1 MKLVIIAAGKGSRL
15 KSETKN
21 NPKALTVINGHT
33 IIDVILNNC
42 VINEINEVVIITGYD
57 KTSIRSYLDGR
68 WDNLNIDYI
77 YNDEWKLD
85 NGISVLKAKSA
96 IGHND
101 DFMISMSD
109 HLYFA
114 DMMKEIKESSLSN
127 HVVNVGLDF
136 NINDIFDIDDGMKV
150 FAQPDT
156 MIVQSMSKKLKS
168 YNAIDVGLF
177 KCSYQFFSFL
187 ENLNKNGSCSL
198 SAGCNELIDQE
209 LLGGVDIK
217 DSFWLDIDTPDA
229 LRFSRN
235 NSQVSE
241 LLKSQSLN

>member
-42 VINEINEVVIITGYD
+42 VINEINEIVIITGYD
-57 KTSIRSYLDGR
+57 KTSIRNYLDGK
-68 WDNLNIDYI
+68 WNNLKIDYI
-77 YNDEWKLD
+77 YNDEWHLE

-96 IGHND
+96 IGNND
-101 DFMISMSD
+101 EFMISMSD

-114 DMMKEIKESSLSN
+114 DMMKKVKKSSLSN
-127 HVVNVGLDF
+127 RVVNVGLDF
-136 NINDIFDIDDGMKV
+136 NINNIFDIDDGMKV
-150 FAQPDT
+150 FAQPNT
-156 MIVQSMSKKLKS
+156 MMVQSMSKKLKN

-187 ENLNKNGSCSL
+187 ENLNKSGSCSL

-209 LLGGVDIK
+209 LMGGVDIK
-217 DSFWLDIDTPDA
+217 NSFWLDIDTPDA
-229 LRFSRN
+229 LHFSRN
-235 NSQVSE
+235 NNRVSE
-241 LLKSQSLN
+241 LLKNQNLN

>member
-42 VINEINEVVIITGYD
+42 VVNGINEIVIITGYD
-57 KTSIRSYLDGR
+57 KTSIKSYLNGK

-77 YNDEWKLD
+77 YNDEWHLE

-101 DFMISMSD
+101 EFMISMSD

-114 DMMKEIKESSLSN
+114 DMMKRVKESSLSN
-127 HVVNVGLDF
+127 RVVNFGLDF
-136 NINDIFDIDDGMKV
+136 NINNIFDIDDGMKV
-150 FAQPDT
+150 FAQPNT
-156 MIVQSMSKKLKS
+156 MMVQSMSKKLKN

-187 ENLNKNGSCSL
+187 ENLNKSGSCSL

-209 LLGGVDIK
+209 LLGGVDIR

-229 LRFSRN
+229 LHFSRN
-235 NSQVSE
+235 NSRASE
-241 LLKSQSLN
+241 LLKNQNLN

>member
-21 NPKALTVINGHT
+21 NPKALTVINGHA

-42 VINEINEVVIITGYD
+42 VVNGINEIVIVTGYD
-57 KTSIRSYLDGR
+57 KTSIKSYLDGK

-77 YNDEWKLD
+77 YNDEWNLE
-85 NGISVLKAKSA
+85 NGISVLKAKSS
-96 IGHND
+96 IDNND

-114 DMMKEIKESSLSN
+114 DMMKKVKESSLSN
-127 HVVNVGLDF
+127 RVVNVGLDF

-156 MIVQSMSKKLKS
+156 MMVQSMSKKLKS

-177 KCSYQFFSFL
+177 KCNYHFFSFL
-187 ENLNKNGSCSL
+187 ENLNKSGSCSL
-198 SAGCNELIDQE
+198 SAGCNELITQE
-209 LLGGVDIK
+209 LLGGVDIR

-229 LRFSRN
+229 LHFSRN
-235 NSQVSE
+235 NSRVSE
-241 LLKSQSLN
+241 LLKSQNLN

>member
-1 MKLVIIAAGKGSRL
+1 MKLVIIAAGRGSRL

-33 IIDVILNNC
+33 IIDIILNNC
-42 VINEINEVVIITGYD
+42 VLNEINEIVIITGYD
-57 KTSIRSYLDGR
+57 KTSIRSYLDGK
-68 WDNLNIDYI
+68 WNNLNIDYI
-77 YNDEWKLD
+77 YNDEWNLE

-96 IGHND
+96 IDEND
-101 DFMISMSD
+101 EFMVSMSD

-114 DMMKEIKESSLSN
+114 DMMKKVKESSLSN
-127 HVVNVGLDF
+127 RVVNVGLDF

-156 MIVQSMSKKLKS
+156 MMVKSMSKNLKD

-198 SAGCNELIDQE
+198 SAGCNELIEQE
-209 LLGGVDIK
+209 LLGGVNINDC
-217 DSFWLDIDTPDA
+217 FWLDIDTPDA
-229 LRFSRN
+229 LHFARN
-235 NSQVSE
+235 NNHVLDLINSKE
-241 LLKSQSLN
+241 

>member
-42 VINEINEVVIITGYD
+42 VINEINEIVIITGYD
-57 KTSIRSYLDGR
+57 KTSIRNYLDGK
-68 WDNLNIDYI
+68 WNNLKIDYI
-77 YNDEWKLD
+77 YNDEWHLE

-96 IGHND
+96 IGNND
-101 DFMISMSD
+101 EFMISMSD

-114 DMMKEIKESSLSN
+114 DMMKKVKESSLSN
-127 HVVNVGLDF
+127 RVVNVGLDY

-156 MIVQSMSKKLKS
+156 MMVKSMSKKLKN
-168 YNAIDVGLF
+168 YNSIDVGLF

-209 LLGGVDIK
+209 LLGGVDIR

-229 LRFSRN
+229 LQFSRN
-235 NSQVSE
+235 NNRVSK
-241 LLKSQSLN
+241 LLKNQNLN

>member
-1 MKLVIIAAGKGSRL
+1 MYKRQ
-15 KSETKN
+15 
-21 NPKALTVINGHT
+21 
-33 IIDVILNNC
+33 
-42 VINEINEVVIITGYD
+42 
-57 KTSIRSYLDGR
+57 
-68 WDNLNIDYI
+68 YI
-77 YNDEWKLD
+77 YNDEWNLE

-96 IGHND
+96 IGNND
-101 DFMISMSD
+101 EFMISMSD

-114 DMMKEIKESSLSN
+114 DMMKEIKKSSLSN

-156 MIVQSMSKKLKS
+156 MVVKSMSKRLKN

-177 KCSYQFFSFL
+177 KCKYQFFSFL

-198 SAGCNELIDQE
+198 SAGCNELINQE

-235 NSQVSE
+235 NSRVSE

>member
-1 MKLVIIAAGKGSRL
+1 MHL
-15 KSETKN
+15 
-21 NPKALTVINGHT
+21 
-33 IIDVILNNC
+33 NC
-42 VINEINEVVIITGYD
+42 VLNKINEVVIITGYD
-57 KTSIRSYLDGR
+57 KTSIRSYLDGK
-68 WDNLNIDYI
+68 WKNLKIDYI
-77 YNDEWKLD
+77 YNDEWNLE

-96 IGHND
+96 IGEND
-101 DFMISMSD
+101 EFMVSMSD

-114 DMMKEIKESSLSN
+114 DMMKKVKESDLSN
-127 HVVNVGLDF
+127 RVVNVGLDF

-156 MIVQSMSKKLKS
+156 MMVKSMSKNLKD

-187 ENLNKNGSCSL
+187 ENLNKSGSCSL

-209 LLGGVDIK
+209 LLGGVNIN

-229 LRFSRN
+229 LHFARN
-235 NSQVSE
+235 NNHVLDLINSKE
-241 LLKSQSLN
+241 

>member
-33 IIDVILNNC
+33 IIDIILNNC

-57 KTSIRSYLDGR
+57 KTSIRSYLDGK

-77 YNDEWKLD
+77 YNDEWNLE

-96 IGHND
+96 IGQND

-156 MIVQSMSKKLKS
+156 MMVKSMSKKLKNF
-168 YNAIDVGLF
+168 NAIDVGLF

-198 SAGCNELIDQE
+198 SAGCNELIDQG

-235 NSQVSE
+235 NSQVAE

>member
-1 MKLVIIAAGKGSRL
+1 MKLVIIAAGRGSRL

-33 IIDVILNNC
+33 IIDIILNNC
-42 VINEINEVVIITGYD
+42 VLNEINEIVIITGYD
-57 KTSIRSYLDGR
+57 KTSIRSYLDGK
-68 WDNLNIDYI
+68 WNNLNIDYI
-77 YNDEWKLD
+77 YNDEWNLE

-96 IGHND
+96 IDEND
-101 DFMISMSD
+101 EFMVSMSD

-114 DMMKEIKESSLSN
+114 DMMKKVKESNLSN
-127 HVVNVGLDF
+127 RVVNVGLDF

-156 MIVQSMSKKLKS
+156 MMVKSMSKNLKD

-177 KCSYQFFSFL
+177 KCSYKFFSFL
-187 ENLNKNGSCSL
+187 ENLNKSGSCSL

-217 DSFWLDIDTPDA
+217 DSFWLDIDTPEA
-229 LRFSRN
+229 LHFARN
-235 NSQVSE
+235 NNHV
-241 LLKSQSLN
+241 LNLINSKE

>member
-1 MKLVIIAAGKGSRL
+1 MKLVIIAAGRGSRL

-33 IIDVILNNC
+33 IIDIILNNC
-42 VINEINEVVIITGYD
+42 VLNEINEIVIITGYD
-57 KTSIRSYLDGR
+57 KTSIRSYLDGK
-68 WDNLNIDYI
+68 WNNLNIDYI
-77 YNDEWKLD
+77 YNDEWNLE

-96 IGHND
+96 IGEND
-101 DFMISMSD
+101 EFMVSMSD

-114 DMMKEIKESSLSN
+114 DMMKKVKESDLSN
-127 HVVNVGLDF
+127 RVVNVGLDF
-136 NINDIFDIDDGMKV
+136 NIIDIFDIDDGMKV

-156 MIVQSMSKKLKS
+156 MMVKSMSKNLKD

-198 SAGCNELIDQE
+198 SAGCNELIEQE
-209 LLGGVDIK
+209 LLGGVNIN

-229 LRFSRN
+229 LHFARN
-235 NSQVSE
+235 NNHVLDFINSKE
-241 LLKSQSLN
+241 

>member
-1 MKLVIIAAGKGSRL
+1 MKLVIIAAGRGSRL

-21 NPKALTVINGHT
+21 NPKALTVINGYT
-33 IIDVILNNC
+33 IIDIILNNC
-42 VINEINEVVIITGYD
+42 VLNKINEIVIITGYD
-57 KTSIRSYLDGR
+57 KTSIRSYLDGK
-68 WDNLNIDYI
+68 WNNLNIDYI
-77 YNDEWKLD
+77 YNDEWNLD

-96 IGHND
+96 IGEND
-101 DFMISMSD
+101 EFMVSMSD

-114 DMMKEIKESSLSN
+114 DMMKKVKESSLSN
-127 HVVNVGLDF
+127 RVVNVGLDF

-156 MIVQSMSKKLKS
+156 MMVKSMSKNLKD

-209 LLGGVDIK
+209 LLGGVNIN
-217 DSFWLDIDTPDA
+217 DSFWLDIDTPEA
-229 LRFSRN
+229 LHFARN
-235 NSQVSE
+235 NNHVLDLINSKE
-241 LLKSQSLN
+241 

>member
-21 NPKALTVINGHT
+21 NPKALTVINGYT

-42 VINEINEVVIITGYD
+42 VVNGINEIVIITGYD
-57 KTSIRSYLDGR
+57 KTSIKSYLDGK

-77 YNDEWKLD
+77 YNNEWNLE
-85 NGISVLKAKSA
+85 NGISVLKAKSL
-96 IGHND
+96 IDNND

-114 DMMKEIKESSLSN
+114 DMMKKVKESSLSN
-127 HVVNVGLDF
+127 RVVNVGLDY

-156 MIVQSMSKKLKS
+156 MMVQSMSKKLKS

-187 ENLNKNGSCSL
+187 ENLNKNSSCSL
-198 SAGCNELIDQE
+198 SAGCNELITQE
-209 LLGGVDIK
+209 LLGGVDIR

-229 LRFSRN
+229 LHFSRN
-235 NSQVSE
+235 NIRVSE
-241 LLKSQSLN
+241 LLKSQNLN

>member
-1 MKLVIIAAGKGSRL
+1 LKLVIIAAGKGSRL

-21 NPKALTVINGHT
+21 NPKALTVINGHA

-42 VINEINEVVIITGYD
+42 VVNGINEIVIITGYD
-57 KTSIRSYLDGR
+57 KTSIKSYLDGK
-68 WDNLNIDYI
+68 WDNLNIDYV
-77 YNDEWKLD
+77 YNDEWNLE
-85 NGISVLKAKSA
+85 NGISVLKAKSS
-96 IGHND
+96 IDSND

-114 DMMKEIKESSLSN
+114 DMMKKVKESSLSN
-127 HVVNVGLDF
+127 RVVNVGLDF

-156 MIVQSMSKKLKS
+156 MMVQSMSKKLKS

-177 KCSYQFFSFL
+177 KCSYHFFSFL

-198 SAGCNELIDQE
+198 SAGCNELITQE
-209 LLGGVDIK
+209 LLGGVDIR

-229 LRFSRN
+229 LHFSRN
-235 NSQVSE
+235 NSRVSE
-241 LLKSQSLN
+241 LLKSQNSN

>member
-42 VINEINEVVIITGYD
+42 VVNGINEIVIITGYD
-57 KTSIRSYLDGR
+57 KTSIKSYLDGK
-68 WDNLNIDYI
+68 WDNLNIEYI
-77 YNDEWKLD
+77 YNDEWNLE
-85 NGISVLKAKSA
+85 NGISVLKAKSL
-96 IGHND
+96 IDNND

-114 DMMKEIKESSLSN
+114 DMMKKVKESSLSN
-127 HVVNVGLDF
+127 RVVNVGLDF

-156 MIVQSMSKKLKS
+156 MMVQSMSKKLKS

-177 KCSYQFFSFL
+177 KCSYHFFSFL

-198 SAGCNELIDQE
+198 SAGCNELITQE
-209 LLGGVDIK
+209 LLGGVDIR

-229 LRFSRN
+229 LHFSRN
-235 NSQVSE
+235 NIRVSE
-241 LLKSQSLN
+241 LLKSQNLN

>member
-42 VINEINEVVIITGYD
+42 VVNGINEIVIITGYD
-57 KTSIRSYLDGR
+57 KTSIKSYLDGK

-77 YNDEWKLD
+77 YNDEWNLE
-85 NGISVLKAKSA
+85 NGISVLKAKSS
-96 IGHND
+96 IDNND
-101 DFMISMSD
+101 EFMISMSD

-114 DMMKEIKESSLSN
+114 DMMKKVKESSLSN

-156 MIVQSMSKKLKS
+156 MMVQSMSKKLKS

-177 KCSYQFFSFL
+177 KCSYHFFSFL

-198 SAGCNELIDQE
+198 SAGCNELITQE
-209 LLGGVDIK
+209 LLGGVDIR

-229 LRFSRN
+229 LHFSRN
-235 NSQVSE
+235 NSRVSK
-241 LLKSQSLN
+241 LLKNQDFN

>member
-1 MKLVIIAAGKGSRL
+1 
-15 KSETKN
+15 
-21 NPKALTVINGHT
+21 
-33 IIDVILNNC
+33 
-42 VINEINEVVIITGYD
+42 
-57 KTSIRSYLDGR
+57 
-68 WDNLNIDYI
+68 
-77 YNDEWKLD
+77 
-85 NGISVLKAKSA
+85 
-96 IGHND
+96 
-101 DFMISMSD
+101 MISMSD

-114 DMMKEIKESSLSN
+114 DMMKKVKESSLSN
-127 HVVNVGLDF
+127 RVVNVGLDF

-156 MIVQSMSKKLKS
+156 MMVKSMSKKLKNF
-168 YNAIDVGLF
+168 NAIDVGLF

-209 LLGGVDIK
+209 LLGGVDIR

-229 LRFSRN
+229 LHFSRN

-241 LLKSQSLN
+241 LLRSQSLN

>member
-77 YNDEWKLD
+77 YNDEWNLE

-101 DFMISMSD
+101 EFMISMSD

-156 MIVQSMSKKLKS
+156 MMVKSMSKKLKNF
-168 YNAIDVGLF
+168 NAIDVGLF

-198 SAGCNELIDQE
+198 SAGCNELINQE

-241 LLKSQSLN
+241 LLKSQS

>member
-1 MKLVIIAAGKGSRL
+1 MKLVIIAAGRGSRL

-21 NPKALTVINGHT
+21 NPKALTVINGYT
-33 IIDVILNNC
+33 IIDIILNNC
-42 VINEINEVVIITGYD
+42 VLNKINEIVIITGYD
-57 KTSIRSYLDGR
+57 KTSIRSYLDGK
-68 WDNLNIDYI
+68 WNNLNIDYI
-77 YNDEWKLD
+77 YNDEWNLE

-96 IGHND
+96 IGDND
-101 DFMISMSD
+101 EFMISMSD

-114 DMMKEIKESSLSN
+114 DMMKKVKESSLSN
-127 HVVNVGLDF
+127 RVVNVGLDF
-136 NINDIFDIDDGMKV
+136 NIIDIFDIDDGMKV

-156 MIVQSMSKKLKS
+156 MIVKSMSKNLKD

-209 LLGGVDIK
+209 LLGGVNIY
-217 DSFWLDIDTPDA
+217 DSFWLDIDTPEA
-229 LRFSRN
+229 LHFARN
-235 NSQVSE
+235 NNHVLDLINYKE
-241 LLKSQSLN
+241 

>member
-1 MKLVIIAAGKGSRL
+1 LKLVIIAAGKGSRL

-42 VINEINEVVIITGYD
+42 VINEINEIVIITGYD
-57 KTSIRSYLDGR
+57 INSIKNYLDGR
-68 WDNLNIDYI
+68 WNNLNIHYI
-77 YNDEWKLD
+77 YNDEWNLE

-96 IGHND
+96 IGNND
-101 DFMISMSD
+101 EFMISMSD

-114 DMMKEIKESSLSN
+114 DMMKKVKESSLSN
-127 HVVNVGLDF
+127 RVVNVGLDY

-150 FAQPDT
+150 FAQPNT
-156 MIVQSMSKKLKS
+156 MVVKSMSKKLKN

-177 KCSYQFFSFL
+177 KCNYQFFSFL

-198 SAGCNELIDQE
+198 SAGCNELIDKE
-209 LLGGVDIK
+209 LLGGVDIN

-229 LRFSRN
+229 LHFSRN

>member
-1 MKLVIIAAGKGSRL
+1 MKLVIIAAGRGSRL

-21 NPKALTVINGHT
+21 NPKALTVINGYT
-33 IIDVILNNC
+33 IIDIILNNC
-42 VINEINEVVIITGYD
+42 VLNKINEIVIITGYD
-57 KTSIRSYLDGR
+57 KTSIRSYLDGK
-68 WDNLNIDYI
+68 WNNLNIDYI
-77 YNDEWKLD
+77 YNDEWNLE

-96 IGHND
+96 IGEND
-101 DFMISMSD
+101 EFMVSMSD

-114 DMMKEIKESSLSN
+114 DMMKKVKESRLSN
-127 HVVNVGLDF
+127 RVVNVGLDF

-156 MIVQSMSKKLKS
+156 MMVKSMSKNLKD

-187 ENLNKNGSCSL
+187 ENLNKSGSCSL

-209 LLGGVDIK
+209 LLGGVDIGE
-217 DSFWLDIDTPDA
+217 SFWLDIDTPDA
-229 LRFSRN
+229 LHFARN
-235 NSQVSE
+235 NNHVLDLINSKE
-241 LLKSQSLN
+241 

>member
-15 KSETKN
+15 KSKTKN

-77 YNDEWKLD
+77 YNDEWNLE

-101 DFMISMSD
+101 EFMISMSD

-156 MIVQSMSKKLKS
+156 MMVKSMSKKLEN

-187 ENLNKNGSCSL
+187 ENLSKNGSCSL
-198 SAGCNELIDQE
+198 SAGCNELIDKE
-209 LLGGVDIK
+209 LLGGVDIN

-229 LRFSRN
+229 LHFSRN
-235 NSQVSE
+235 NSQVSK
-241 LLKSQSLN
+241 LLKSQILN

>member
-42 VINEINEVVIITGYD
+42 VVNGITEVVIITGYD
-57 KTSIRSYLDGR
+57 KTSIKSYLDDK

-77 YNDEWKLD
+77 YNDEWHLE

-96 IGHND
+96 IGIND
-101 DFMISMSD
+101 EFMISMSD

-114 DMMKEIKESSLSN
+114 DMMKRVKESSLSN
-127 HVVNVGLDF
+127 RVVNVGLDF
-136 NINDIFDIDDGMKV
+136 NINNIFDIDDGMKV
-150 FAQPDT
+150 FAQPNT
-156 MIVQSMSKKLKS
+156 MMVQSMSKKLKN

-198 SAGCNELIDQE
+198 SAGCNELIDKE
-209 LLGGVDIK
+209 LLGGVDIN

-229 LRFSRN
+229 LHFSRN
-235 NSQVSE
+235 NSQVSK
-241 LLKSQSLN
+241 LLKSQILN

>member
-1 MKLVIIAAGKGSRL
+1 MKLVIIAAGRGSRL

-21 NPKALTVINGHT
+21 IPKALTIINGHT
-33 IIDVILNNC
+33 IIDIILKNC
-42 VINEINEVVIITGYD
+42 VINEINEIVIITGYD
-57 KTSIRSYLDGR
+57 KASIRSYLDGK

-77 YNDEWKLD
+77 YNDEWNLE

-96 IGHND
+96 IGEND
-101 DFMISMSD
+101 EFMVSMSD

-114 DMMKEIKESSLSN
+114 DMMKKVKESDLSN
-127 HVVNVGLDF
+127 RVVNVGLDF

-156 MIVQSMSKKLKS
+156 MMVKSMSKNLKD

-187 ENLNKNGSCSL
+187 ENLNKSGSCSL

-209 LLGGVDIK
+209 LLGGVDIRE
-217 DSFWLDIDTPDA
+217 SFWLDIDTPEA
-229 LRFSRN
+229 LHFARN
-235 NSQVSE
+235 NNHVLDHINSKE
-241 LLKSQSLN
+241 

>member
-1 MKLVIIAAGKGSRL
+1 MKLVIIAAGRGSRL

-33 IIDVILNNC
+33 IIDIILNNC
-42 VINEINEVVIITGYD
+42 VLNEINEIVIITGYD
-57 KTSIRSYLDGR
+57 KTSIRSYLDGK
-68 WDNLNIDYI
+68 WNNLNIDYI
-77 YNDEWKLD
+77 YNDEWNLE

-96 IGHND
+96 IDEND
-101 DFMISMSD
+101 EFMVSMSD

-114 DMMKEIKESSLSN
+114 DMMKKVKESNLSN
-127 HVVNVGLDF
+127 RVVNVGLDF

-156 MIVQSMSKKLKS
+156 MMVKSMSKNLKD

-177 KCSYQFFSFL
+177 KCSYKFFSFL
-187 ENLNKNGSCSL
+187 ENLNKSGSCSL

-209 LLGGVDIK
+209 LLGGVDIRE
-217 DSFWLDIDTPDA
+217 SFWLDIDTPEA
-229 LRFSRN
+229 LHFARN
-235 NSQVSE
+235 NNHV
-241 LLKSQSLN
+241 LNLINSKE

>member
-33 IIDVILNNC
+33 IIDIILNNC
-42 VINEINEVVIITGYD
+42 VVNKINEIVIITGYD
-57 KTSIRSYLDGR
+57 KNSIKSYLNGK
-68 WDNLNIDYI
+68 WNNLNIDYI
-77 YNDEWKLD
+77 HNDEWNLE

-96 IGHND
+96 IGNND
-101 DFMISMSD
+101 EFMISMSD

-114 DMMKEIKESSLSN
+114 DMMKKVKESSLFN
-127 HVVNVGLDF
+127 RVVNVGLDY
-136 NINDIFDIDDGMKV
+136 NVNDIFDIDDGMKV
-150 FAQPDT
+150 FAQPET
-156 MIVQSMSKKLKS
+156 MVVKSMSKKLKN

-177 KCSYQFFSFL
+177 KCNYQFFSFL
-187 ENLNKNGSCSL
+187 ENLNKSGSCSL

-229 LRFSRN
+229 LHFSRN

>member
-1 MKLVIIAAGKGSRL
+1 MKLVIIAAGRGSRL

-33 IIDVILNNC
+33 IIDIILNNC
-42 VINEINEVVIITGYD
+42 VINEINEIVIITGYD
-57 KTSIRSYLDGR
+57 KASIRSYLDGK
-68 WDNLNIDYI
+68 WDNLKIDYI
-77 YNDEWKLD
+77 YNDEWNLE

-96 IGHND
+96 IDEND
-101 DFMISMSD
+101 EFMVSMSD

-114 DMMKEIKESSLSN
+114 DMMKKVKESDLSN
-127 HVVNVGLDF
+127 RVVNVGLDF

-156 MIVQSMSKKLKS
+156 MMVKSMSKNLKD

-187 ENLNKNGSCSL
+187 ENLNKSGSCSL

-209 LLGGVDIK
+209 LLGGVDIRE
-217 DSFWLDIDTPDA
+217 SFWLDIDTPEA
-229 LRFSRN
+229 LHFARN
-235 NSQVSE
+235 NNHV
-241 LLKSQSLN
+241 LNLINSKE

>member
-77 YNDEWKLD
+77 YNDEWNLE

-101 DFMISMSD
+101 EFMISMSD

-156 MIVQSMSKKLKS
+156 MMVKSMSKKLKNF
-168 YNAIDVGLF
+168 NAIDVGLF

-209 LLGGVDIK
+209 LLGGVDIR

-229 LRFSRN
+229 LHFSRN
-235 NSQVSE
+235 NSRVSK
-241 LLKSQSLN
+241 LLKSQDFN

>member
-21 NPKALTVINGHT
+21 NPKALTVVNGHT

-42 VINEINEVVIITGYD
+42 IINQINEIVIITGYD
-57 KTSIRSYLDGR
+57 KTSIKSYLNGK

-77 YNDEWKLD
+77 HNDEWHLE

-96 IGHND
+96 IGIND
-101 DFMISMSD
+101 EFMISMSD

-114 DMMKEIKESSLSN
+114 DMMKKVKESSLSN
-127 HVVNVGLDF
+127 RVVNVGLDF
-136 NINDIFDIDDGMKV
+136 NVNNIFDIDDGMKV
-150 FAQPDT
+150 FAQPNT
-156 MIVQSMSKKLKS
+156 MMVQSMSKKLKN

-177 KCSYQFFSFL
+177 KCSYLFFSFL

-209 LLGGVDIK
+209 LLGGVDIR

-229 LRFSRN
+229 LQFSRN
-235 NSQVSE
+235 NNRVSK
-241 LLKSQSLN
+241 LLKNQNLN

>member
-1 MKLVIIAAGKGSRL
+1 MKLVIIAAGRGSRL

-21 NPKALTVINGHT
+21 NPKALTVINGYT
-33 IIDVILNNC
+33 IIDIILNNC
-42 VINEINEVVIITGYD
+42 VLNKINEIVIITGYD
-57 KTSIRSYLDGR
+57 KTSIRSYLDGK
-68 WDNLNIDYI
+68 WKNLKIDYI
-77 YNDEWKLD
+77 YNDEWNLE

-96 IGHND
+96 IDEND
-101 DFMISMSD
+101 EFMVSMSD

-114 DMMKEIKESSLSN
+114 DMMKKVKESNLSN
-127 HVVNVGLDF
+127 RVVNVGLDF

-156 MIVQSMSKKLKS
+156 MMVKSMSKNLKD

-187 ENLNKNGSCSL
+187 ENLNKSGSCSL

-209 LLGGVDIK
+209 LLGGVDIRE
-217 DSFWLDIDTPDA
+217 SFWLDIDTPEA
-229 LRFSRN
+229 LHFARN
-235 NSQVSE
+235 NNHV
-241 LLKSQSLN
+241 LNLINSKE

>member
-1 MKLVIIAAGKGSRL
+1 M
-15 KSETKN
+15 
-21 NPKALTVINGHT
+21 
-33 IIDVILNNC
+33 
-42 VINEINEVVIITGYD
+42 
-57 KTSIRSYLDGR
+57 
-68 WDNLNIDYI
+68 
-77 YNDEWKLD
+77 
-85 NGISVLKAKSA
+85 KAKSA
-96 IGHND
+96 IGNND
-101 DFMISMSD
+101 EFMISMSD

-114 DMMKEIKESSLSN
+114 DMMKKVKESSLSKR
-127 HVVNVGLDF
+127 VVNVGLDF

-156 MIVQSMSKKLKS
+156 MMVKSMSKKLEN

-187 ENLNKNGSCSL
+187 ENLSKNGSCSL
-198 SAGCNELIDQE
+198 SAGCNELIDKE

-229 LRFSRN
+229 LHFSRN
-235 NSQVSE
+235 SSQVSE

>member
-1 MKLVIIAAGKGSRL
+1 MKLVIIAAGRGSRL
-15 KSETKN
+15 KSETKS

-33 IIDVILNNC
+33 IIDIILNNC
-42 VINEINEVVIITGYD
+42 VLNKINEVVIITGYD
-57 KTSIRSYLDGR
+57 KTSIRSYLDGK
-68 WDNLNIDYI
+68 WKNLKIDYI
-77 YNDEWKLD
+77 YNDEWNLE

-96 IGHND
+96 IGEND
-101 DFMISMSD
+101 EFMVSMSD

-114 DMMKEIKESSLSN
+114 DMMKKVKESSLSN
-127 HVVNVGLDF
+127 RVVNVGLDF

-150 FAQPDT
+150 FAQLDT
-156 MIVQSMSKKLKS
+156 MMVKSMSKNLKD

-209 LLGGVDIK
+209 LLGGVNIN

-229 LRFSRN
+229 LHFARN
-235 NSQVSE
+235 NNHVLDLINSKE
-241 LLKSQSLN
+241 

>member
-1 MKLVIIAAGKGSRL
+1 MKLVIIAAGMGSRL

-57 KTSIRSYLDGR
+57 KTSIRSYLNGR

-77 YNDEWKLD
+77 YNDEWNLE

-101 DFMISMSD
+101 EFMISMSD

-114 DMMKEIKESSLSN
+114 DMMKKVKESSLSN
-127 HVVNVGLDF
+127 RVVNVGLDF

-156 MIVQSMSKKLKS
+156 MMVKSMSKKLEN
-168 YNAIDVGLF
+168 YNAIDVSLF
-177 KCSYQFFSFL
+177 NCSYQFF
-187 ENLNKNGSCSL
+187 
-198 SAGCNELIDQE
+198 
-209 LLGGVDIK
+209 
-217 DSFWLDIDTPDA
+217 
-229 LRFSRN
+229 
-235 NSQVSE
+235 
-241 LLKSQSLN
+241 